1 MSASVAHRAS
11 THAGRSVRGLGGA
24 DPRIQRCAHARRFG
38 QGGLRR
44 TTHPTATRTHR
55 RHAREDA
62 HRQHRG
68 GVAVWCVCS
77 TSKLRRSHSA
87 AYPAQYALHGPLC
100 VPGAN
105 AGARSARERHDRI
118 RTDQSGIVSSVQPFR
133 TAAAAAAKNVGRAR
147 RLCAHVCRVFLV
159 RTVQG
164 LPRHSS
170 LGRIRSPCIGLGLGH
185 SLDPEPVS
193 HSQGICLHV
202 SPCLRPPPQQ
212 VLATQPRGRCV
223 RASTCRAPRRCGGHA
238 RML

>member
-24 DPRIQRCAHARRFG
+24 DPRIQRCAHARRLG

-87 AYPAQYALHGPLC
+87 AYTAQYALHGPLC

-118 RTDQSGIVSSVQPFR
+118 RTDQSGRHRISSATVSNGGGCSCKERRPSS
-133 TAAAAAAKNVGRAR
+133 AALRSCLPLISGPHRAR
-147 RLCAHVCRVFLV
+147 PSKAFVTRPDS
-159 RTVQG
+159 
-164 LPRHSS
+164 LPVH
-170 LGRIRSPCIGLGLGH
+170 
-185 SLDPEPVS
+185 
-193 HSQGICLHV
+193 
-202 SPCLRPPPQQ
+202 RPR
-212 VLATQPRGRCV
+212 PRAFAG
-223 RASTCRAPRRCGGHA
+223 S
-238 RML
+238 